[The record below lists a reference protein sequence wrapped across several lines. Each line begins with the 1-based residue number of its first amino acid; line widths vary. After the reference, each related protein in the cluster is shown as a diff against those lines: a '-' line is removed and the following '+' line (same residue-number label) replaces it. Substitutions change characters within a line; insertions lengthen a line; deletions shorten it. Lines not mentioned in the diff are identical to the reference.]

1 MLESL
6 HVRNYVL
13 IDSLDLDFSDGFTV
27 ITGETGSGK
36 SIILGA
42 LSLLLGQKADKEA
55 VRKGSEMAE
64 VSGTFSI
71 GSSEVLS
78 WCNDHEIEVEDNTL
92 VLRRVIRSNG
102 RSTYSVNGT
111 ALNRSE
117 GEELGMLLVDVSSQ
131 HAHQSLMKNDVL
143 RKVLDEASSSLEAL
157 DSYRASYKELM
168 ETEDK
173 LKQTKELMERSS
185 EEADYMKYC
194 LSELENADLKVGE
207 EEELKEKLS
216 LQASSEYIAENLS
229 SAQDELKSAQSSL
242 SEALSY
248 IRKAEKK
255 DPSLLQYSERLE
267 SQSIETEDIFE
278 SIRDYLSSMS
288 FSETE
293 IEMMNQRISLI
304 QRMKRRFGG
313 SVEAAIEQRENFREK
328 LELISDSSDVISS
341 LEKKMDKLSKEVED
355 KAQKLTSLRKKGATA
370 FSKHIEEKLH
380 RLGMEASVFTISVTP
395 LSSPGPYGKDKIE
408 YLISAN
414 KGEKTSLIQE
424 TSSGGELSRLML
436 AMKTS
441 MEGSGSVDTML
452 FDEVDA
458 GIGGRVATCVAKEL
472 RQLSQ
477 SKQVITIT
485 HLSQIASKADRHYK
499 VYKYEENGR
508 TISHIKLL
516 DGEERVRELARILS
530 GDESEI
536 SLEHARKMLE
546 DREGGKK
553 WKWGLQV
560 PISHRLKL
568 SNL

>member
-380 RLGMEASVFTISVTP
+380 RLGMEASVFTIAVTP

-477 SKQVITIT
+477 SKQVITIS
-485 HLSQIASKADRHYK
+485 HLSQIACKADRHYK

-546 DREGGKK
+546 DRE
-553 WKWGLQV
+553 
-560 PISHRLKL
+560 
-568 SNL
+568 

>member
-173 LKQTKELMERSS
+173 LKQTKELMEKSS

-341 LEKKMDKLSKEVED
+341 LEKKMDKLNKEVED

-546 DREGGKK
+546 DRE
-553 WKWGLQV
+553 
-560 PISHRLKL
+560 
-568 SNL
+568 

>member
-229 SAQDELKSAQSSL
+229 SVQDELKSAQSSL

-380 RLGMEASVFTISVTP
+380 RLGMEASVFTIAVTP

-546 DREGGKK
+546 DRE
-553 WKWGLQV
+553 
-560 PISHRLKL
+560 
-568 SNL
+568 

>member
-194 LSELENADLKVGE
+194 QSELENAD
-207 EEELKEKLS
+207 
-216 LQASSEYIAENLS
+216 
-229 SAQDELKSAQSSL
+229 
-242 SEALSY
+242 
-248 IRKAEKK
+248 
-255 DPSLLQYSERLE
+255 
-267 SQSIETEDIFE
+267 
-278 SIRDYLSSMS
+278 
-288 FSETE
+288 
-293 IEMMNQRISLI
+293 
-304 QRMKRRFGG
+304 
-313 SVEAAIEQRENFREK
+313 
-328 LELISDSSDVISS
+328 
-341 LEKKMDKLSKEVED
+341 
-355 KAQKLTSLRKKGATA
+355 
-370 FSKHIEEKLH
+370 
-380 RLGMEASVFTISVTP
+380 
-395 LSSPGPYGKDKIE
+395 
-408 YLISAN
+408 
-414 KGEKTSLIQE
+414 
-424 TSSGGELSRLML
+424 
-436 AMKTS
+436 
-441 MEGSGSVDTML
+441 
-452 FDEVDA
+452 
-458 GIGGRVATCVAKEL
+458 
-472 RQLSQ
+472 
-477 SKQVITIT
+477 
-485 HLSQIASKADRHYK
+485 
-499 VYKYEENGR
+499 
-508 TISHIKLL
+508 
-516 DGEERVRELARILS
+516 
-530 GDESEI
+530 
-536 SLEHARKMLE
+536 
-546 DREGGKK
+546 
-553 WKWGLQV
+553 
-560 PISHRLKL
+560 
-568 SNL
+568 

>member
-42 LSLLLGQKADKEA
+42 LFLLLGQKADKEA

-546 DREGGKK
+546 DRE
-553 WKWGLQV
+553 
-560 PISHRLKL
+560 
-568 SNL
+568 

>member
-168 ETEDK
+168 ETENK

-185 EEADYMKYC
+185 EEADYLKYC

-546 DREGGKK
+546 DRE
-553 WKWGLQV
+553 
-560 PISHRLKL
+560 
-568 SNL
+568 

>member
-355 KAQKLTSLRKKGATA
+355 KAQMLTSLRKKGATA

-546 DREGGKK
+546 DRE
-553 WKWGLQV
+553 
-560 PISHRLKL
+560 
-568 SNL
+568 

>member
-173 LKQTKELMERSS
+173 LKQTKELMEKSS

-355 KAQKLTSLRKKGATA
+355 KAQKLTSLRKKGVTA

-380 RLGMEASVFTISVTP
+380 RLGMEASVFTIAVTP

-546 DREGGKK
+546 DRE
-553 WKWGLQV
+553 
-560 PISHRLKL
+560 
-568 SNL
+568 

>member
-255 DPSLLQYSERLE
+255 DPSLLQYSERLD

-380 RLGMEASVFTISVTP
+380 RLGMEASVFTIAVTP

-458 GIGGRVATCVAKEL
+458 GIGGRVATCVANEL

-546 DREGGKK
+546 DRE
-553 WKWGLQV
+553 
-560 PISHRLKL
+560 
-568 SNL
+568 

>member
-1 MLESL
+1 MLDSL

-546 DREGGKK
+546 DRE
-553 WKWGLQV
+553 
-560 PISHRLKL
+560 
-568 SNL
+568 

>member
-207 EEELKEKLS
+207 EDELKEKLS

-380 RLGMEASVFTISVTP
+380 RLGMEASVFTIAVTP

-546 DREGGKK
+546 DRE
-553 WKWGLQV
+553 
-560 PISHRLKL
+560 
-568 SNL
+568 

>member
-255 DPSLLQYSERLE
+255 NPSLLQYSERLE

-546 DREGGKK
+546 DRE
-553 WKWGLQV
+553 
-560 PISHRLKL
+560 
-568 SNL
+568 

>member
-380 RLGMEASVFTISVTP
+380 RLGMEASVFTIAVTP

-499 VYKYEENGR
+499 VYKYAEKGR

-546 DREGGKK
+546 DRE
-553 WKWGLQV
+553 
-560 PISHRLKL
+560 
-568 SNL
+568 

>member
-229 SAQDELKSAQSSL
+229 SVQDELKSAQSSL

-255 DPSLLQYSERLE
+255 DPSLLQYSERIE

-355 KAQKLTSLRKKGATA
+355 KAQNLTSLRKKGATA

-516 DGEERVRELARILS
+516 DGEERIRELARILS

-546 DREGGKK
+546 DRE
-553 WKWGLQV
+553 
-560 PISHRLKL
+560 
-568 SNL
+568 

>member
-78 WCNDHEIEVEDNTL
+78 WCNDHDIEVEDNTL

-229 SAQDELKSAQSSL
+229 SVQDELKSAQSSL

-546 DREGGKK
+546 DRE
-553 WKWGLQV
+553 
-560 PISHRLKL
+560 
-568 SNL
+568 

>member
-173 LKQTKELMERSS
+173 LKQTKELMEKSS

-516 DGEERVRELARILS
+516 DGEERIRELARILS

-546 DREGGKK
+546 DRE
-553 WKWGLQV
+553 
-560 PISHRLKL
+560 
-568 SNL
+568 

>member
-173 LKQTKELMERSS
+173 LKQTKELMEKSS

-194 LSELENADLKVGE
+194 LSELENADLTVGE

-546 DREGGKK
+546 DRE
-553 WKWGLQV
+553 
-560 PISHRLKL
+560 
-568 SNL
+568 

>member
-117 GEELGMLLVDVSSQ
+117 GEELGMRLVDVSSQ

-173 LKQTKELMERSS
+173 LKQTKELMEKSS

-546 DREGGKK
+546 DRK
-553 WKWGLQV
+553 
-560 PISHRLKL
+560 
-568 SNL
+568 

>member
-173 LKQTKELMERSS
+173 LKQTKELMEKST

-546 DREGGKK
+546 DRE
-553 WKWGLQV
+553 
-560 PISHRLKL
+560 
-568 SNL
+568 

>member
-173 LKQTKELMERSS
+173 LKQTKELMEKSS

-255 DPSLLQYSERLE
+255 DPSLLQYSERLD

-380 RLGMEASVFTISVTP
+380 RLGMEASVFTIAVTP

-546 DREGGKK
+546 DRE
-553 WKWGLQV
+553 
-560 PISHRLKL
+560 
-568 SNL
+568 

>member
-293 IEMMNQRISLI
+293 IEMMNQRSSLI

-380 RLGMEASVFTISVTP
+380 RLGMEASVFTIAVTP

-546 DREGGKK
+546 DRE
-553 WKWGLQV
+553 
-560 PISHRLKL
+560 
-568 SNL
+568 

>member
-194 LSELENADLKVGE
+194 LSELENADLKVGD

-341 LEKKMDKLSKEVED
+341 LEKKMDKLSKEVEY

-380 RLGMEASVFTISVTP
+380 RLGMEASVFTIAVTP

-546 DREGGKK
+546 DRE
-553 WKWGLQV
+553 
-560 PISHRLKL
+560 
-568 SNL
+568 

>member
-380 RLGMEASVFTISVTP
+380 RLGMEASVFTIAITP

-546 DREGGKK
+546 DRE
-553 WKWGLQV
+553 
-560 PISHRLKL
+560 
-568 SNL
+568 

>member
-173 LKQTKELMERSS
+173 LKQTKELMEKSS

-355 KAQKLTSLRKKGATA
+355 KAQKLTSLRKKGATS

-472 RQLSQ
+472 RQFSQ

-546 DREGGKK
+546 DRE
-553 WKWGLQV
+553 
-560 PISHRLKL
+560 
-568 SNL
+568 

>member
-173 LKQTKELMERSS
+173 LKQTKELMEKST

-380 RLGMEASVFTISVTP
+380 RLGMEASVFTIAVTP

-546 DREGGKK
+546 DRE
-553 WKWGLQV
+553 
-560 PISHRLKL
+560 
-568 SNL
+568 

>member
-78 WCNDHEIEVEDNTL
+78 WCSDHEIEVEDNTL

-173 LKQTKELMERSS
+173 LKQTKELMEKSS

-229 SAQDELKSAQSSL
+229 SAQEELKSAQSSL

-546 DREGGKK
+546 DRE
-553 WKWGLQV
+553 
-560 PISHRLKL
+560 
-568 SNL
+568 

>member
-380 RLGMEASVFTISVTP
+380 RLGMKASVFTISVTP

-546 DREGGKK
+546 DRE
-553 WKWGLQV
+553 
-560 PISHRLKL
+560 
-568 SNL
+568 

>member
-78 WCNDHEIEVEDNTL
+78 WCNEHEIEVEDNTL

-255 DPSLLQYSERLE
+255 DPTLLQYSERLE

-546 DREGGKK
+546 ARE
-553 WKWGLQV
+553 
-560 PISHRLKL
+560 
-568 SNL
+568 

>member
-13 IDSLDLDFSDGFTV
+13 IGKLDLDFSDGFTV

-55 VRKGSEMAE
+55 VRNGSDMAE

-71 GSSEVLS
+71 TSPDVIS
-78 WCNDHEIEVEDNTL
+78 WCSDHEIDVEDNSL
-92 VLRRVIRSNG
+92 ILRRVIRTNG

-111 ALNRSE
+111 ALTRAE

-131 HAHQSLMKNDVL
+131 HAHQSLMKSDVL
-143 RKVLDEASSSLEAL
+143 RKVLDEASSSLAEL
-157 DSYRASYKELM
+157 DSYRTSYSELVSA
-168 ETEDK
+168 ENK
-173 LKQTKELMERSS
+173 LKETKEMMERSS

-194 LSELENADLKVGE
+194 LSELDKADLKVGE
-207 EEELKEKLS
+207 EEELKEKLN
-216 LQASSEYIAENLS
+216 LQASSEFIAENLS
-229 SAQDELKSAQSSL
+229 STQDELKSASSSL

-248 IRKAEKK
+248 MRKAEKK
-255 DPSLLQYSERLE
+255 DPSLLEYSERLE
-267 SQSIETEDIFE
+267 SQSIETEDILE
-278 SIRDYLSSMS
+278 SIRDYLSSLS

-293 IEMMNQRISLI
+293 IEMMNQRISVI

-313 SVEAAIEQRENFREK
+313 SVEAAIEQRESFREK
-328 LELISDSSDVISS
+328 LEMISDSSDVISS
-341 LEKKMDKLSKEVED
+341 LEKKIDKLNKEVEA
-355 KAQKLTSLRKKGATA
+355 KAAKLTSLRKKGAEI
-370 FSKHIEEKLH
+370 FSKRIEEKLH
-380 RLGMEASVFTISVTP
+380 RLGMEAAVFRIAITP
-395 LSSPGPYGKDKIE
+395 LSLPGPYGKDKIE

-458 GIGGRVATCVAKEL
+458 GIGGKVATCVAKEL
-472 RQLSQ
+472 KDLSQ
-477 SKQVITIT
+477 TKQVITIT
-485 HLSQIASKADRHYK
+485 HLSQIASEADRHYK
-499 VYKYEENGR
+499 VYKTEENGR
-508 TISHIKLL
+508 TVSHIKLL
-516 DGEERVRELARILS
+516 ENEDRVKEIARILS

-546 DREGGKK
+546 K
-553 WKWGLQV
+553 
-560 PISHRLKL
+560 
-568 SNL
+568 

>member
-117 GEELGMLLVDVSSQ
+117 GEELGMLLVDGSSQ

-546 DREGGKK
+546 DRE
-553 WKWGLQV
+553 
-560 PISHRLKL
+560 
-568 SNL
+568 

>member
-255 DPSLLQYSERLE
+255 DPSLLQYSERLD

-380 RLGMEASVFTISVTP
+380 RLGMEASVFTIAVTP

-546 DREGGKK
+546 DRE
-553 WKWGLQV
+553 
-560 PISHRLKL
+560 
-568 SNL
+568 

>member
-472 RQLSQ
+472 RQLSR

-546 DREGGKK
+546 DRE
-553 WKWGLQV
+553 
-560 PISHRLKL
+560 
-568 SNL
+568 

>member
-229 SAQDELKSAQSSL
+229 SVQDELTSAQSSL

-380 RLGMEASVFTISVTP
+380 RLGMEASVFTIAVTP

-546 DREGGKK
+546 DRE
-553 WKWGLQV
+553 
-560 PISHRLKL
+560 
-568 SNL
+568 

>member
-78 WCNDHEIEVEDNTL
+78 WCNEHEIEVEDNTL

-248 IRKAEKK
+248 LRKAEKK

-546 DREGGKK
+546 DRE
-553 WKWGLQV
+553 
-560 PISHRLKL
+560 
-568 SNL
+568 

>member
-13 IDSLDLDFSDGFTV
+13 IDSLYLDFSDGFTV

-229 SAQDELKSAQSSL
+229 SVQDELKSAQSSL

-355 KAQKLTSLRKKGATA
+355 KAQKLTSLRKKGAIA

-546 DREGGKK
+546 DRE
-553 WKWGLQV
+553 
-560 PISHRLKL
+560 
-568 SNL
+568 

>member
-173 LKQTKELMERSS
+173 LKQTKELMEKSS

-313 SVEAAIEQRENFREK
+313 SVEAVIEQRENFREK

-546 DREGGKK
+546 DRE
-553 WKWGLQV
+553 
-560 PISHRLKL
+560 
-568 SNL
+568 

>member
-173 LKQTKELMERSS
+173 LKQTKELMEKSS

-255 DPSLLQYSERLE
+255 DSSLLQYSERLE

-546 DREGGKK
+546 DRE
-553 WKWGLQV
+553 
-560 PISHRLKL
+560 
-568 SNL
+568 